1 MKNAAQVAQKWAQ
14 NLAASGTAV
23 QQGVAAVTVNPA
35 EQAAAQADVA
45 VQNYTAA
52 KGKMVAGLQ
61 RSTLQGWQSAMN
73 QKGIPR
79 MQQGATTAVPKVQAF
94 MQQLLPAVAA
104 AKATLPPRG
113 TLQQNLQRANA
124 FATAMSQF
132 KRTS

>member
-1 MKNAAQVAQKWAQ
+1 MKNPAQVAAKWSQ
-14 NLAASGTAV
+14 NLGAAGTSI

-35 EQAAAQADVA
+35 EQAAAQASLA
-45 VQNYTAA
+45 VTNYAAA
-52 KGKMVAGLQ
+52 KDKMVAGLQ
-61 RSTLQGWQSAMN
+61 RTTLSQWQQAMN

-79 MQQGATTAVPKVQAF
+79 IQQGASQAQPKVQAF

-104 AKATLPPRG
+104 AKASLPPRG
-113 TLQQNLQRANA
+113 NLQQNLQRAAA